1 MEQQVVDMNLLAHYK
16 DLYSGHKILY
26 VRFLDNDFIFRSLT
40 RKEYKYLLQSGLSQ
54 MDMEDSICNTACLY
68 PEDYDFTVCAFAGLN
83 EYVANIIKDISDFS
97 DIRSILNEYHKYKE
111 MDNLETQCM
120 DLIKAFIPEYTYEEM
135 EEWTWEKLMQITV
148 RAEKVA
154 ALRGFEWSL
163 KDESE
168 QYIEEMQNI
177 NSENKEFLK
186 ELETNGIDPMFY
198 FEDEIKH
205 TFKKEV
211 LDFPLIGG
219 SHWNDE
225 VVLSVIRE
233 QIRKADYRSF

>member
-68 PEDYDFTVCAFAGLN
+68 PEDYDFTVCGFAGLN

-135 EEWTWEKLMQITV
+135 EEWTWDKLMKITA
-148 RAEKVA
+148 RAEAVCK
-154 ALRGFEWSL
+154 LKGFNWELQDTSEDY
-163 KDESE
+163 KKQFES
-168 QYIEEMQNI
+168 ISI
-177 NSENKEFLK
+177 DNKEIVDNLIK
-186 ELETNGIDPMFY
+186 NGIDPMMY
-198 FEDEIKH
+198 FSDTLRT
-205 TFKKEV
+205 TFNHDIIEYPIITEAK
-211 LDFPLIGG
+211 
-219 SHWNDE
+219 WNDE
-225 VVLSVIRE
+225 AIINATRK
-233 QIRKADYRSF
+233 QIRKKKIK